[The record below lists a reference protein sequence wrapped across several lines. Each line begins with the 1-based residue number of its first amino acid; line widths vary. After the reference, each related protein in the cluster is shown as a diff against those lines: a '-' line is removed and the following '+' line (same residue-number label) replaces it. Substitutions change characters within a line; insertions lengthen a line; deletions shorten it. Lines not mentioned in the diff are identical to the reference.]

1 MSVPMVD
8 RLGLSTYKTPL
19 HLGGSVS
26 KDLG

>member
-1 MSVPMVD
+1 MSARKVD
-8 RLGLSTYKTPL
+8 TLRLSTYKTPL